1 MNMLEKY
8 KNEIK
13 KAGLYDRDSDHGGI
27 IGEALERL
35 VECHMKEGHSG
46 FSHFHLVHLF
56 HRLMTTNLLTP
67 LQGTDDEW
75 VEVAEENGKPL
86 FQNNRRSSVFK
97 CGDDIYD
104 IDGGAIWED
113 KKGCHYT
120 NKYSILHDIQFPYT
134 PSKREV
140 LPEIEWIKKDRL
152 KKVDEF
158 NKIGINDTYDFKYD
172 LARQEIWM
180 WATIADSENTISK
193 DDYDHIVAVRGF
205 EPKHIEYLNKG
216 LEFIGISIFNS
227 VNNITTD
234 IESEE
239 TKSSTLNTV

>member
-1 MNMLEKY
+1 MTMLENY

-13 KAGLYDRDSDHGGI
+13 KAGLYDKDSDYNGMV
-27 IGEALERL
+27 GEALERL
-35 VECHMKEGHSG
+35 VECHLKEGHSG
-46 FSHFHLVHLF
+46 FSQFHLVHLF
-56 HRLMTTNLLTP
+56 HQLMTTNLLTP

-86 FQNNRRSSVFK
+86 YQNNRRSSVFK
-97 CGDDIYD
+97 VGDDPAYD
-104 IDGGAIWED
+104 IDGGPIWED

-120 NKYSILHDIQFPYT
+120 NRYSFLYDIQFPYT

-172 LARQEIWM
+172 LAQQEIWM

-205 EPKHIEYLNKG
+205 EEKHIKYLNEG
-216 LEFIGISIFNS
+216 LKFIGIDVVDSPKENVS
-227 VNNITTD
+227 S
-234 IESEE
+234 ESKE
-239 TKSSTLNTV
+239 TK